1 MIIKS
6 FKAKTAS
13 EAMKQIRHEM
23 GDEAIVLKTLQMQ
36 NQVEI
41 TACIENATVSR
52 AGDILNSKPEPSFA
66 DASVSEI
73 KVEKNRL
80 EQVQSIE
87 QVKPANVNINT
98 NNITNTKVK
107 EVAPEI
113 RSTSLSEI
121 NNKLN
126 KLLSL
131 NLHFDEDKT
140 YSEIL
145 KPLVAQMQRADL
157 PHDFIYHFFLNRSE
171 KMAGKKDIQ
180 KYVVEELANVF
191 SDSISP
197 EINIR
202 KGEGVLFY
210 GPAGSGKSSMLGKL
224 AASLIT
230 KKKNKVKLASLDDQ
244 KIGAYEELAV
254 YADLLQLETI
264 NTKAQENVNQNDHI
278 TLIDTPAFPVNN
290 ELQNDFCDTVN
301 RINPEYRIAV
311 ISALTRTDDV
321 LEISDQLSKL
331 NPTHLAVTM
340 LDLTNRLGGIIAA
353 TRVLNTKLLFVTD
366 APGGVKQIMTPNPD
380 HLAKAIMGME
390 VSYE

>member
-13 EAMKQIRHEM
+13 EAMKQIHREM
-23 GDEAIVLKTLQMQ
+23 GDEAIVLKTHQMQ

-41 TACIENATVSR
+41 TACIENATVSK

-80 EQVQSIE
+80 EQVKSIE
-87 QVKPANVNINT
+87 QVKPADVNIKT
-98 NNITNTKVK
+98 NNFTNT
-107 EVAPEI
+107 EDNELAPEI
-113 RSTSLSEI
+113 RNTSLAEI
-121 NNKLN
+121 NDKLN

-131 NLHFDEDKT
+131 NLHCDEDST

-145 KPLVAQMQRADL
+145 KPFVAQMQRADF
-157 PHDFIYHFFLNRSE
+157 PHDFIYQFFLHRSE
-171 KMAGKKDIQ
+171 KIAGKKDIK

-210 GPAGSGKSSMLGKL
+210 GLAGSGKSSMLGKL

-244 KIGAYEELAV
+244 KIGAYEELSV

-264 NTKAQENVNQNDHI
+264 NTKAKEEENQNDYI
-278 TLIDTPAFPVNN
+278 TLIDTPAFPINN
-290 ELQNDFCDTVN
+290 ELQNDFCDTVS

-321 LEISDQLSKL
+321 LEISDRLSKL

-353 TRVLNTKLLFVTD
+353 TRALSTKLLFVTD
-366 APGGVKQIMTPNPD
+366 APGGVKQIMIPNPD
-380 HLAKAIMGME
+380 HLAKTIMGME

>member
-13 EAMKQIRHEM
+13 DAMRQIRREM
-23 GDEAIVLKTLQMQ
+23 GEEAIVLKTQQLQ

-41 TACIENATVSR
+41 TACIEHATVSK
-52 AGDILNSKPEPSFA
+52 AGEILMSKPESNFI
-66 DASVSEI
+66 DDSLIEI

-80 EQVQSIE
+80 DRHQPIDQI
-87 QVKPANVNINT
+87 QPANGSFDSKNL
-98 NNITNTKVK
+98 KDAKLK
-107 EVAPEI
+107 EAAFENG
-113 RSTSLSEI
+113 STSLTEI
-121 NNKLN
+121 NEKLN

-131 NLHFDEDKT
+131 NLHCDEENT
-140 YSEIL
+140 YSDII
-145 KPLVAQMQRADL
+145 KPFVAQMQRADL
-157 PHDFIYHFFLNRSE
+157 PHDFIYRFFLNRSE
-171 KMAGKKDIQ
+171 KMANKKNLQ
-180 KYVVEELANVF
+180 KYIIEELSKVFANL
-191 SDSISP
+191 ISP
-197 EINIR
+197 ENKIR

-224 AASLIT
+224 AASLIAR
-230 KKKNKVKLASLDDQ
+230 KRNKVKLASLDDQ

-264 NTKAQENVNQNDHI
+264 HTKEQEEENQNDYI
-278 TLIDTPAFPVNN
+278 TLIDTPAFPVNK
-290 ELQNDFCDTVN
+290 EQQNYFCDTVS
-301 RINPEYRIAV
+301 RINPEHRIAV
-311 ISALTRTDDV
+311 ISALTRTDDI

-353 TRVLNTKLLFVTD
+353 ARVLNTKLLFVTD

-380 HLAKAIMGME
+380 HLAETIMGME